1 MMMVNVMARS
11 AGRRVGNKLVGIH
24 DGAKFNI
31 VLAISKKDLC
41 RLPFKRVYNKGR
53 V

>member
-11 AGRRVGNKLVGIH
+11 AGSRVGNKLVGIH

-31 VLAISKKDLC
+31 VLAISKKGSLS
-41 RLPFKRVYNKGR
+41 LAFQEGI
-53 V
+53 